1 MMRQICAEEGLPRQY
16 RVHALKGKFKGHRE
30 CHLEPDFLLIWY
42 ATEEE
47 EVVFVRA
54 GSHSDL
60 LGE

>member
-1 MMRQICAEEGLPRQY
+1 MRQLCAEETLPRNY
-16 RVHALKGKFKGHRE
+16 RVHALKGKFKGHLE

-42 ATEEE
+42 TTKE